1 MANCGKDIALTREG
15 SDQNRRFIEALEPG
29 SVKLNDFSLKEWMQF
44 AYRFAAH
51 VNYFSNHD
59 FEEPSGN
66 WEFFF
71 KNESELEDFLKQV
84 GVEKN
89 ITPHL
94 ALFICFV
101 WLLEFSK
108 KRFNRLTKRHLDFYY
123 REILKIE
130 KLPATPDKVHILFE
144 LAKKVT
150 DTKIGAETELDGG
163 KDGNGRKRI
172 YKTTEE
178 LIANKTAVAQLKS
191 VYNDHENSKIKAA
204 EIANSYDGKGA
215 DFPEDEVQWW
225 PFGFFEVEEKGKKA
239 EYPELDDARL
249 GFAVSSNVL
258 KMQEGERFVQLD
270 VKFQNAVASVNISQL
285 TNNLEVW
292 CTGEK
297 GWLGPFAVEPTV
309 EDDDGDDIFTSGL
322 SESSTRLKLAFKI
335 PRDEKP
341 VVAYDA
347 EVHGENF
354 NTVQPVCRVLINT
367 SENAGHA
374 LYRQLLEKEINS
386 LLIHVDVREIKNL
399 ELENDI
405 GTLNAEKPF
414 YPFGTQP
421 VKRSNFY
428 VNYPELFE
436 KAWSKIDVKI
446 DWKNTPDS
454 FVDLYYA
461 YRTDYLYKASSSKFL
476 GGIFLPKSDETGF
489 ERIIRKED
497 IQNITQNLE
506 FGILNPNPDNLIV
519 NSNSDFTAEIEIQH
533 KAKWEG
539 VGKEKHVLFTKVDE
553 GFNCEFTIQN
563 TNYETGK
570 NGPVRMSL
578 NQSFYHELFPRI
590 YALAF
595 SSENEDAPIPNEPYT
610 PMVESVSLNYTA
622 SAGMNMNAS
631 EKDFQTNGVKLFHEH
646 PFGQAEEHPYLK
658 NRLDFLEDDE
668 QKTFLLP
675 DYCKGGELY
684 IGLEEAEPS
693 QTVSLL
699 VQVLEGSE
707 NPEAE
712 SFTGKQ
718 KVEWSVL
725 CQNHWKPL
733 DSDYMIA
740 NETDNFLKS
749 GIVKFS
755 IPKEVNKDN
764 TRFEADLI
772 WIKAKTHKKFDAV
785 SKAIAIHAQA
795 ATARFS
801 DSGNELSHL
810 QDGLEAKTI
819 SKPVQRV
826 STVKSNT
833 QPFASF
839 GGKPQ
844 ETDTE
849 YYRRISERLRHKN
862 RAITIWDYEHLILQ
876 QFPKI
881 YKAKCLNHTSYAIKQ
896 KEDGEKE
903 IVTKFLAPGHVLVI
917 VIPDI
922 VNTNVFD
929 IFQPRVSK
937 ATLNEIQAFINERN
951 SLHVN
956 AVVANPEY
964 EEVTVSLKVKFRKG
978 FDESYYLKKLNEDIT
993 RLLSPWAFKETA
1005 KIEFG
1010 TTLHQSTLIHYIEK
1024 LQYVDYVEDVK
1035 MKKGGKSFTLMSPES
1050 PVAILVSARQHDLRL
1065 AKDSCKET
1073 VETEEICQK

>member
-1 MANCGKDIALTREG
+1 MANCGKDIALSREG

-44 AYRFAAH
+44 AYRFAQH
-51 VNYFSNHD
+51 VNYFSNLD
-59 FEEPSGN
+59 FKDPAGT

-71 KNESELEDFLKQV
+71 KNETELEDFLKRV

-94 ALFICFV
+94 ALFVCFV

-108 KRFNRLTKRHLDFYY
+108 KRFNLLTKRHLDFYY
-123 REILKIE
+123 SQILKIE

-150 DTKIGAETELDGG
+150 EEKIGEGTELDGG
-163 KDGNGRKRI
+163 KDANGQKRI

-178 LIANKTAVAQLKS
+178 LIANKAAVAQLKS
-191 VYNDHENSKIKAA
+191 IYNDHENSKIKAA

-215 DFPEDEVQWW
+215 DFLNDEIQWW
-225 PFGFFEVEEKGKKA
+225 PFGYFEVEEGSKEA
-239 EYPELDDARL
+239 EYAELDDARV
-249 GFAVSSNVL
+249 GFAVSSNIL
-258 KMQEGERFVQLD
+258 KLQEGERFVQLD
-270 VKFQNAVASVNISQL
+270 VKFLQAVSSVNISQL

-297 GWLGPFAVEPTV
+297 GWLGPFAVETSV
-309 EDDDGDDIFTSGL
+309 GTEKVDDIFTTGL

-341 VVAYDA
+341 VVAYDS
-347 EVHGENF
+347 EIHGENYT
-354 NTVQPVCRVLINT
+354 TVQPVCRVLIDT
-367 SENAGHA
+367 GETAGHA
-374 LYRQLLEKEINS
+374 LYRQLLEKEIKTLS
-386 LLIHVDVREIKNL
+386 IHVDVRDIKSL
-399 ELENDI
+399 ELESDI
-405 GTLNAEKPF
+405 GVLNAEKPF

-436 KAWSKIDVKI
+436 KAWEQLDVEI
-446 DWKNTPDS
+446 NWKNTPDS

-461 YRTDYLYKASSSKFL
+461 YRTDYLYKASSFGFL
-476 GGIFLPKSDETGF
+476 EGMLIMEIPEI
-489 ERIIRKED
+489 EP
-497 IQNITQNLE
+497 LE
-506 FGILNPNPDNLIV
+506 PVFNWGQVNPEPANLIV
-519 NSNSDFTAEIEIQH
+519 KEDSHFESKIEIQH
-533 KAKWEG
+533 KAKWED
-539 VGKEKHVLFTKVDE
+539 VNQDNHVLFTKVDD
-553 GFNCEFTIQN
+553 GYNCEFTIQN

-578 NQSFYHELFPRI
+578 NQSFYHDLFPRI

-595 SSENEDAPIPNEPYT
+595 SSENEDALIPNEPYT
-610 PMVESVSLNYTA
+610 PMIETIRLNYTA
-622 SAGMNMNAS
+622 SANMNLNTS
-631 EKDFQTNGVKLFHEH
+631 EKDYQTNGVKLFHEH
-646 PFGQAEEHPYLK
+646 PFGQAEEHLYLK
-658 NRLDFLEDDE
+658 SQLDFLVAEE

-684 IGLEEAEPS
+684 IGLEEAEPT

-725 CQNHWKPL
+725 CQNHWKPMT
-733 DSDYMIA
+733 SDFMIA

-755 IPKEVNKDN
+755 IPKVANKNN
-764 TRFEADLI
+764 TRLASGYI
-772 WIKAKTHKKFDAV
+772 WVKAKIHKKYFAV

-795 ATARFS
+795 VTAQFS
-801 DSGNELSHL
+801 DNGNELSHL

-826 STVKSNT
+826 STVKGLS
-833 QPFASF
+833 QPYVSF

-844 ETDTE
+844 ESDAA
-849 YYRRISERLRHKN
+849 YYRRICERLRHKN

-876 QFPKI
+876 EFPKI
-881 YKAKCLNHTSYAIKQ
+881 YKAKCLNHTSYTIKQ
-896 KEDGEKE
+896 KENGENE
-903 IVTKFLAPGHVLVI
+903 IVTRFLAPGHVLII

-922 VNTNVFD
+922 ENNNVFD
-929 IFQPRVSK
+929 IYQPRVSK
-937 ATLNEIQAFINERN
+937 AMLNEIQTFVNERN
-951 SLHVN
+951 TLHVN

-964 EEVTVSLKVKFRKG
+964 EEVTVELKVKFRKG
-978 FDESYYLKKLNEDIT
+978 FDESFYLKKLNEDIT

-1010 TTLHQSTLIHYIEK
+1010 TTLHRSTLIHYIEK

-1035 MKKGGKSFTLMSPES
+1035 MKKGGELFTLVSPET
-1050 PVAILVSARQHDLRL
+1050 PIAILVSARQHKLTL
-1065 AKDSCKET
+1065 ASETCKET

>member
-1 MANCGKDIALTREG
+1 MANCGKDIALSREG
-15 SDQNRRFIEALEPG
+15 SDQNRRFIEALDPG

-44 AYRFAAH
+44 AYRFAGH
-51 VNYFSNHD
+51 VNYFNNLN
-59 FEEPSGN
+59 FEDPSGN

-71 KNESELEDFLKQV
+71 KNETELEEFLKSV
-84 GVEKN
+84 GVEKK

-150 DTKIGAETELDGG
+150 EEKIETGTELDGS
-163 KDGNGRKRI
+163 KDGNGQKRI

-178 LIANKTAVAQLKS
+178 LIANKTIVAQLKS

-215 DFPEDEVQWW
+215 DFPDDEIQWW
-225 PFGFFEVEEKGKKA
+225 PFGYYEVEKNGKKA
-239 EYPELDDARL
+239 EYPELDNARL
-249 GFAVSSNVL
+249 GFAVSSHVL
-258 KMQEGERFVQLD
+258 NLQEGERFVQLD
-270 VKFQNAVASVNISQL
+270 VKFQQAVSSVNISQL
-285 TNNLEVW
+285 TYNLEVW

-297 GWLGPFAVEPTV
+297 GWLGPFSVEPGV
-309 EDDDGDDIFTSGL
+309 EDENGTEVFLTGL
-322 SESSTRLKLAFKI
+322 SESSTRLQLAFKI
-335 PRDEKP
+335 PRDKKS

-347 EVHGENF
+347 EIHGESF
-354 NTVQPVCRVLINT
+354 ETDQPVCRMLINT
-367 SENAGHA
+367 GETGGHA
-374 LYRQLLEKEINS
+374 LYRQLLEKEIENLS
-386 LLIHVDVREIKNL
+386 IHVDVRGVKSL
-399 ELENDI
+399 ELESDI
-405 GTLNAEKPF
+405 GVLNAEKPF

-428 VNYPELFE
+428 MNYPELFE
-436 KAWSKIDVKI
+436 KAWEKIEVKI
-446 DWKNTPDS
+446 DWKNTPEKAGTNDA
-454 FVDLYYA
+454 FKDLYYA
-461 YRTDYLYKASSSKFL
+461 YRTDYLYQASSSGFL
-476 GGIFLPKSDETGF
+476 GGMLLQETLEAEMLTPSIIWGEINPEPK
-489 ERIIRKED
+489 
-497 IQNITQNLE
+497 
-506 FGILNPNPDNLIV
+506 NLIV
-519 NSNSDFTAEIEIQH
+519 KENSHFKADIEIQH
-533 KAKWEG
+533 KNRWEN
-539 VGKEKHVLFTKVDE
+539 VKDNHVLFTEDGV
-553 GFNCEFTIQN
+553 GFKSEFTVQN

-595 SSENEDAPIPNEPYT
+595 GSDNEDALIPNEPYT
-610 PMVESVSLNYTA
+610 PMIESVSLNYTA
-622 SAGMNMNAS
+622 SANMNLNAS
-631 EKDFQTNGVKLFHEH
+631 EKDFKTNGVKLFHEH
-646 PFGQAEEHPYLK
+646 PFGQAEEHLYLK
-658 NRLDFLEDDE
+658 NQLDFLNNEE
-668 QKTFLLP
+668 KKTFLLP

-684 IGLEEAEPS
+684 IGLEEAKPT

-707 NPEAE
+707 NPEAD

-718 KVEWSVL
+718 KAEWSVL

-749 GIVKFS
+749 GIVKFF
-755 IPKEVNKDN
+755 IPKVANKNN
-764 TRFEADLI
+764 TRLASDFI
-772 WIKAKTHKKFDAV
+772 WVKAKIHKKYFAV
-785 SKAIAIHAQA
+785 SKAIAINAQA
-795 ATARFS
+795 VTAQFS
-801 DSGNELSHL
+801 DNGNELSHL

-819 SKPVQRV
+819 SKPLQRV
-826 STVKSNT
+826 STVKGLS
-833 QPFASF
+833 QPYASF

-844 ETDTE
+844 ESDAA

-862 RAITIWDYEHLILQ
+862 RAITIWDYEHQILQ

-881 YKAKCLNHTSYAIKQ
+881 YKAKCLNHTSYTIKQ
-896 KEDGEKE
+896 KENGENE
-903 IVTKFLAPGHVLVI
+903 IITRFLAPGHVLII

-922 VNTNVFD
+922 ENSNVFD
-929 IFQPRVSK
+929 IYQPRVSK
-937 ATLNEIQAFINERN
+937 ATLNEIQGFVNERN
-951 SLHVN
+951 TLHVD

-964 EEVTVSLKVKFRKG
+964 EEVTVELGVKFRKG

-1010 TTLHQSTLIHYIEK
+1010 TSLHRSTLIHYLEK

-1035 MKKGGKSFTLMSPES
+1035 MKKGGKSFALVSPDT
-1050 PVAILVSARQHDLRL
+1050 PIAILVSARQHDLRL
-1065 AKDSCKET
+1065 AAESCKET
-1073 VETEEICQK
+1073 EETEEICQK

>member
-15 SDQNRRFIEALEPG
+15 SDQNRRFIEALDPG
-29 SVKLNDFSLKEWMQF
+29 SVKLNDFSLKEWLQF
-44 AYRFAAH
+44 AYRFAGH
-51 VNYFSNHD
+51 VNYFSNLD

-71 KNESELEDFLKQV
+71 KNDTELKDFLKRV
-84 GVEKN
+84 GIEKN

-101 WLLEFSK
+101 WLLEYSK

-123 REILKIE
+123 REILKIK
-130 KLPATPDKVHILFE
+130 KLPASPDKVHLLFE

-150 DTKIGAETELDGG
+150 EEKIGEATELDGG
-163 KDGNGRKRI
+163 KDKNGQKRI

-178 LIANKTAVAQLKS
+178 LVANRTAVAQLKS
-191 VYNDHENSKIKAA
+191 IYNDHENGKIKAA
-204 EIANSYDGKGA
+204 PTADSYDGKGA
-215 DFPEDEVQWW
+215 DFPDDEIRWW
-225 PFGFFEVEEKGKKA
+225 PFGYFEPEKKITGKER
-239 EYPELDDARL
+239 EYPELDDARI
-249 GFAVSSNVL
+249 GFAVSSHIL
-258 KMQEGERFVQLD
+258 KLQEGERFVQLD
-270 VKFQNAVASVNISQL
+270 IKFQQAVSSVSVAQL
-285 TNNLEVW
+285 TANFEVW

-297 GWLGPFAVEPTV
+297 DWLGPFAVESTV
-309 EDDDGDDIFTSGL
+309 ENEEGENIFTSGL

-341 VVAYDA
+341 ILAYNS
-347 EVHGENF
+347 EVHGEQF
-354 NTVQPVCRVLINT
+354 NTEQPVCRLLIKNGET
-367 SENAGHA
+367 SGHA
-374 LYRQLLEKEINS
+374 LYRQLLEKEIKTLS
-386 LLIHVDVREIKNL
+386 MHVDVRGVKSL
-399 ELENDI
+399 ELESDI
-405 GTLNAEKPF
+405 GVLNAAKPF

-428 VNYPELFE
+428 VGYPELFE
-436 KAWSKIDVKI
+436 KNWEKIDVKI
-446 DWKNTPDS
+446 HWKNTPDS

-461 YRTDYLYKASSSKFL
+461 YRKDYIYKASSSGFL
-476 GGIFLPKSDETGF
+476 DGMLLPE
-489 ERIIRKED
+489 IIEAEVLYTPYSWG
-497 IQNITQNLE
+497 QV
-506 FGILNPNPDNLIV
+506 NPNPENLIV
-519 NSNSDFTAEIEIQH
+519 TENSHFKSNIEIQH
-533 KAKWEG
+533 KAKWEN
-539 VGKEKHVLFTKVDE
+539 VATNHVLFTPEDT
-553 GFNCEFTIQN
+553 GFKSEFTVQN

-570 NGPVRMSL
+570 NGPMRMSL

-595 SSENEDAPIPNEPYT
+595 ASENQDALIPNEPYT
-610 PMVESVSLNYTA
+610 PMIESVSLNYTA

-631 EKDFQTNGVKLFHEH
+631 EKDFQTNAVKLFHEH

-658 NRLDFLEDDE
+658 DQLDFLDADE
-668 QKTFLLP
+668 KKAFLLP

-684 IGLEEAEPS
+684 IGLDEAEPS

-718 KVEWSVL
+718 KVEWSIM

-764 TRFEADLI
+764 TRLSSGLI
-772 WIKAKTHKKFDAV
+772 WVKAKIHKKFDAV

-795 ATARFS
+795 VAARFS
-801 DSGNELSHL
+801 GNGNELSHL
-810 QDGLEAKTI
+810 KDGLEAKTI
-819 SKPVQRV
+819 SKLVQRV
-826 STVKSNT
+826 STVKGIT
-833 QPFASF
+833 QPYASF

-844 ETDTE
+844 ESDTE

-881 YKAKCLNHTSYAIKQ
+881 YKAKCLNHTSYTIKQ
-896 KEDGEKE
+896 KEDGKNE
-903 IVTKFLAPGHVLVI
+903 IVTKFLAPGYVLVI

-1035 MKKGGKSFTLMSPES
+1035 MKKGEKSFTLVSPES
-1050 PVAILVSARQHDLRL
+1050 PIAILVSARQHDLRL
-1065 AKDSCKET
+1065 AEETCKVTE
-1073 VETEEICQK
+1073 ETEEICQK

>member
-29 SVKLNDFSLKEWMQF
+29 SVKLNDFSLKKWMQF

-71 KNESELEDFLKQV
+71 KDDSELEDFLKRV
-84 GVEKN
+84 GEDKN

-150 DTKIGAETELDGG
+150 EEKIGEGTVLDGG
-163 KDGNGRKRI
+163 KDANGQKRI
-172 YKTTEE
+172 YKTNEE

-204 EIANSYDGKGA
+204 EIANSYNGKGE
-215 DFPEDEVQWW
+215 DFPNDDIKWW
-225 PFGFFEVEEKGKKA
+225 PFGYFEVEKKGKEA
-239 EYPELDDARL
+239 EYPELEDARL
-249 GFAVSSNVL
+249 GFAVSSKVL
-258 KMQEGERFVQLD
+258 KLQEGERFVQLD
-270 VKFQNAVASVNISQL
+270 VKFQQAVSSVNVTQI

-297 GWLGPFAVEPTV
+297 GWLGPFAVESTV
-309 EDDDGDDIFTSGL
+309 ENDDGEDIYTTGL

-335 PRDEKP
+335 PRDEEP
-341 VVAYDA
+341 VMAYDA
-347 EVHGENF
+347 EIHGENF
-354 NTVQPVCRVLINT
+354 NTDQPVCRVLINT
-367 SENAGHA
+367 GETAGHA
-374 LYRQLLEKEINS
+374 LYRQLLEKEIKTLS
-386 LLIHVDVREIKNL
+386 IKIDVRGVKSL
-399 ELENDI
+399 ELESDI

-436 KAWSKIDVKI
+436 KAWGKIDVKI

-476 GGIFLPKSDETGF
+476 GGIFLPKSDEPNL
-489 ERIIRKED
+489 EKIIRKED
-497 IQNITQNLE
+497 IQNITRKLE
-506 FGILNPNPDNLIV
+506 FGILNPNPENLIV

-539 VGKEKHVLFTKVDE
+539 VGIDNHVLFTKVDE

-570 NGPVRMSL
+570 NGPVRISL

-610 PMVESVSLNYTA
+610 PMVESISLNYTA
-622 SAGMNMNAS
+622 SANMNLNVT
-631 EKDFQTNGVKLFHEH
+631 EKDFQTNSVKLFHEH

-658 NRLDFLEDDE
+658 NQLDFLEE
-668 QKTFLLP
+668 EEKKTFLLP

-684 IGLEEAEPS
+684 IGLEEAEPT
-693 QTVSLL
+693 QVASLL

-725 CQNHWKPL
+725 CRNHWKPL
-733 DSDYMIA
+733 TSDFMVA

-755 IPKEVNKDN
+755 IPKVANKNN
-764 TRFEADLI
+764 TRLASGFI
-772 WIKAKTHKKFDAV
+772 WVKAKIHKNYFAV

-795 ATARFS
+795 VTAQFANN
-801 DSGNELSHL
+801 GNELSHL
-810 QDGLEAKTI
+810 LDGLEAGTI
-819 SKPVQRV
+819 SKPIQRV
-826 STVKSNT
+826 STVKGLS
-833 QPFASF
+833 QPYASF

-844 ETDTE
+844 ESDAA

-881 YKAKCLNHTSYAIKQ
+881 YKAKCLNHTSYKIKDD
-896 KEDGEKE
+896 KIETG
-903 IVTKFLAPGHVLVI
+903 FLAPGHVLII

-922 VNTNVFD
+922 ENNNVFD
-929 IFQPRVSK
+929 IYQPRVSK
-937 ATLNEIQAFINERN
+937 ATLNEIQNFVNERN
-951 SLHVN
+951 TLHVD

-964 EEVTVSLKVKFRKG
+964 EEVTVELGVKFRKG

-1010 TTLHQSTLIHYIEK
+1010 TTLHRSTLIHYIEK

-1035 MKKGGKSFTLMSPES
+1035 MKKGEKSFTLVSPET
-1050 PVAILVSARQHDLRL
+1050 PIAILVSARQHDLRL
-1065 AKDSCKET
+1065 ASDSCKET

>member
-1 MANCGKDIALTREG
+1 MANCGKDIALAREG
-15 SDQNRRFIEALEPG
+15 SDQNRRFIEALDPG

-51 VNYFSNHD
+51 VNYFSNLD
-59 FEEPSGN
+59 YEEPLGN

-71 KNESELEDFLKQV
+71 KNEIELEEFLKRV

-123 REILKIE
+123 SEILKIE

-150 DTKIGAETELDGG
+150 EAKIDEGTELDGG
-163 KDGNGRKRI
+163 KDGNGQKRI

-204 EIANSYDGKGA
+204 EIANSYDGKGE
-215 DFPEDEVQWW
+215 DFPDEDFQWW
-225 PFGFFEVEEKGKKA
+225 PFGYYEVENGGKKA
-239 EYPELDDARL
+239 EYPELEDARL
-249 GFAVSSNVL
+249 GFAVSSHVL
-258 KMQEGERFVQLD
+258 KLQEGERFVQLD
-270 VKFQNAVASVNISQL
+270 IKFQNSVSSVNIAQI
-285 TNNLEVW
+285 TNNLEIW

-297 GWLGPFAVEPTV
+297 GWLGPFNVESDV
-309 EDDDGDDIFTSGL
+309 EDDDGNNVFSTGL
-322 SESSTRLKLAFKI
+322 TESSTRLKLAFKV
-335 PRDEKP
+335 PRDEEP
-341 VVAYDA
+341 IVAFNT

-354 NTVQPVCRVLINT
+354 NTDQPVCRVLINT
-367 SENAGHA
+367 GEPAGHS
-374 LYRQLLEKEINS
+374 LYRQLLDKEIKTLSIN
-386 LLIHVDVREIKNL
+386 VDVRGVKSL
-399 ELENDI
+399 ELESDI
-405 GTLNAEKPF
+405 GILNAEKPF

-428 VNYPELFE
+428 IHYSELFE

-446 DWKNTPDS
+446 DWKNTPEKTDTNDA
-454 FVDLYYA
+454 FKDLYYA
-461 YRTDYLYKASSSKFL
+461 YRTDYLYQASSSKFL
-476 GGIFLPKSDETGF
+476 VGMLTQQKFEIEKEIPAFQWGQLISD
-489 ERIIRKED
+489 
-497 IQNITQNLE
+497 
-506 FGILNPNPDNLIV
+506 PDNLIV
-519 NSNSDFTAEIEIQH
+519 KEDSHFKADIEILH
-533 KAKWEG
+533 KAKWEDVKDDHTLFTEDG
-539 VGKEKHVLFTKVDE
+539 VGFKS
-553 GFNCEFTIQN
+553 EFTIQN

-570 NGPVRMSL
+570 NGPIRMSL

-595 SSENEDAPIPNEPYT
+595 GSDNDDALIPNEPYT
-610 PMVESVSLNYTA
+610 PMIESISLNYTA
-622 SAGMNMNAS
+622 SAGMNLNDS
-631 EKDFQTNGVKLFHEH
+631 EKDFQQNEIKLFHEH
-646 PFGQAEEHPYLK
+646 PFGQAEEHLYLK
-658 NRLDFLEDDE
+658 NQLDFLDDVE
-668 QKTFLLP
+668 KKTFLLP

-684 IGLEEAEPS
+684 IGLEEAEPT

-733 DSDYMIA
+733 DSDFLIA
-740 NETDNFLKS
+740 NKTDNFLKS

-755 IPKEVNKDN
+755 IPKVADKNN
-764 TRFEADLI
+764 TRLASGFI
-772 WIKAKTHKKFDAV
+772 WIKAKIHKNYFAV
-785 SKAIAIHAQA
+785 SKAMAIHAQA
-795 ATARFS
+795 VMAQFS
-801 DSGNELSHL
+801 DNGNELSHL
-810 QDGLEAKTI
+810 QDGLEAETI

-826 STVKSNT
+826 STVKGLS
-833 QPFASF
+833 QPYASF

-844 ETDTE
+844 ESDAA

-881 YKAKCLNHTSYAIKQ
+881 YKAKCLNHTSYTIKQ
-896 KEDGEKE
+896 KENGENE
-903 IVTKFLAPGHVLVI
+903 IVTRFLAPGHVLII

-922 VNTNVFD
+922 ENNNVFD
-929 IFQPRVSK
+929 IYQPRVSK
-937 ATLNEIQAFINERN
+937 ATLNEIQAFVNERN
-951 SLHVN
+951 TLHVN

-964 EEVTVSLKVKFRKG
+964 EEVTVELKVKFRKG
-978 FDESYYLKKLNEDIT
+978 FDESFYLKKLNEDIT

-1010 TTLHQSTLIHYIEK
+1010 TTLHRSTLIHYIEK

-1035 MKKGGKSFTLMSPES
+1035 MKKDGKLFSLVSPET
-1050 PVAILVSARQHDLRL
+1050 PIAILVSARQHKLTL
-1065 AKDSCKET
+1065 ASETCKET

>member
-15 SDQNRRFIEALEPG
+15 SDQNQRFIEALDPG
-29 SVKLNDFSLKEWMQF
+29 SVKLNDFGLKEWMRF
-44 AYRFAAH
+44 AYRFAGH
-51 VNYFSNHD
+51 VNYFSTTD
-59 FEEPSGN
+59 FENPSGN

-71 KNESELEDFLKQV
+71 KNETELEEFLKRV

-108 KRFNRLTKRHLDFYY
+108 KRFNKITKRHLDFYY

-144 LAKKVT
+144 LAKKAT
-150 DTKIGAETELDGG
+150 EEKIAKGTELDGG
-163 KDGNGRKRI
+163 KDTSGQKRI

-178 LIANKTAVAQLKS
+178 LIAGKTAVAQLKS
-191 VYNDHENSKIKAA
+191 IYNDHENSKIKAA
-204 EIANSYDGKGA
+204 ATANSFDGKGA
-215 DFPEDEVQWW
+215 GFPDDDVSWW
-225 PFGFFEVEEKGKKA
+225 PFGYYEVEKNGIKA
-239 EYPELDDARL
+239 EYPELDSARL
-249 GFAVSSNVL
+249 GFALSSDIL
-258 KMQEGERFVQLD
+258 KLQEGERFVQLD
-270 VKFQNAVASVNISQL
+270 IKFQNAVAAVNVAAL
-285 TNNLEVW
+285 VNNLEIW

-297 GWLGPFAVEPTV
+297 GWLGPFEVKPVAKDETG
-309 EDDDGDDIFTSGL
+309 EDVYTTGL
-322 SESSTRLKLAFKI
+322 FESSKRLKLAFQI

-341 VVAYDA
+341 VVDYDT
-347 EVHGENF
+347 EIHREHF
-354 NTVQPVCRVLINT
+354 KTSQPVCRVLVKT
-367 SENAGHA
+367 GEPEGHSM
-374 LYRQLLEKEINS
+374 YRQLLEKEIVNLS
-386 LLIHVDVREIKNL
+386 VHVDVRGVKSL
-399 ELENDI
+399 ELESDL
-405 GTLNAEKPF
+405 GVLNASKPF

-428 VNYPELFE
+428 IGYPELFE
-436 KAWSKIDVKI
+436 KNWNSFDVKI

-454 FVDLYYA
+454 FVDLYSE
-461 YRTDYLYKASSSKFL
+461 YK
-476 GGIFLPKSDETGF
+476 
-489 ERIIRKED
+489 
-497 IQNITQNLE
+497 
-506 FGILNPNPDNLIV
+506 NPVVD
-519 NSNSDFTAEIEIQH
+519 SNSHFKAKIEIQH
-533 KAKWEG
+533 KTTWEPATYFDE
-539 VGKEKHVLFTKVDE
+539 EKNKVALTEHVLFSSEGE
-553 GFNCEFTIQN
+553 GFVSQFKIENS
-563 TNYETGK
+563 NYERDK

-578 NQSFYHELFPRI
+578 SQSFYHEQFPRI
-590 YALAF
+590 YAYAIA
-595 SSENEDAPIPNEPYT
+595 SGGTNPIIPNEPYT
-610 PMVESVSLNYTA
+610 PVIETISLNYKA
-622 SAGMNMNAS
+622 SASVNLKVS
-631 EKDFQTNGVKLFHEH
+631 EKDYTRNEIMLFHEH
-646 PFGQAEEHPYLK
+646 PFGQVEEHPFLK
-658 NRLDFLEDDE
+658 NQLSFLDEDE
-668 QKTFLLP
+668 KKAFLLP
-675 DYCKGGELY
+675 DYCNGGELY
-684 IGLEEAEPS
+684 IGLENAEPT

-707 NPEAE
+707 NPEAD

-755 IPKEVNKDN
+755 IPKEAGKEN
-764 TRFEADLI
+764 TRLASGFI
-772 WIKAKTHKKFDAV
+772 WVKAKIHKKFDAV

-795 ATARFS
+795 VTAQFANN
-801 DSGNELSHL
+801 GNELSHL
-810 QDGLEAKTI
+810 QNGLEAKTI

-826 STVKSNT
+826 SAIKGLT
-833 QPFASF
+833 QPYASF

-844 ETDTE
+844 ESDTA

-881 YKAKCLNHTSYAIKQ
+881 YKVKCLNHTSYTIKEN
-896 KEDGEKE
+896 EDGKKE
-903 IVTKFLAPGHVLVI
+903 VVTRFLAPGHVLVI

-929 IFQPRVSK
+929 LYKPRVSK
-937 ATLNEIQAFINERN
+937 ATLNEIQAFVNERN

-956 AVVANPEY
+956 VVVANPEY
-964 EEVTVSLKVKFRKG
+964 EEITVSLKVKFRKG
-978 FDESYYLKKLNEDIT
+978 FDESFYLKKLNEDIT
-993 RLLSPWAFKETA
+993 RLLSPWAFKQTV

-1010 TTLHQSTLIHYIEK
+1010 TTLHRSTLIHYIEK
-1024 LQYVDYVEDVK
+1024 LQYVDYVEDVM
-1035 MKKGGKSFTLMSPES
+1035 MKKDGKPYAFVSPET
-1050 PVAILVSARQHDLRL
+1050 PIAILVSARQHELSL
-1065 AKDSCKET
+1065 ASETCNET

>member
-15 SDQNRRFIEALEPG
+15 SDQNRRFIEELDPG

-44 AYRFAAH
+44 AYRFAEH
-51 VNYFSNHD
+51 VNYFSNLD

-71 KNESELEDFLKQV
+71 KNETELEDLLKRV

-150 DTKIGAETELDGG
+150 EEKIDEGTELDGG
-163 KDGNGRKRI
+163 KDANGQKRI

-215 DFPEDEVQWW
+215 DFPNDEIQWW
-225 PFGFFEVEEKGKKA
+225 PFGYFEVEKNGKVA
-239 EYPELDDARL
+239 EYPELEDARL

-258 KMQEGERFVQLD
+258 KLQEGERFVQLD
-270 VKFQNAVASVNISQL
+270 VKFQQTVSSVNIAQL
-285 TNNLEVW
+285 TNYLEVW

-297 GWLGPFAVEPTV
+297 GWLGPFAVESTV
-309 EDDDGDDIFTSGL
+309 GNEDAGIIFTTGL

-335 PRDEKP
+335 PLDEEP
-341 VVAYDA
+341 VMVYDA

-354 NTVQPVCRVLINT
+354 NTDQPVCRVLINT
-367 SENAGHA
+367 GETAGHA
-374 LYRQLLEKEINS
+374 LYRQLLEKEIKTLS
-386 LLIHVDVREIKNL
+386 IHVDVRGIKSL
-399 ELENDI
+399 ELESDI
-405 GTLNAEKPF
+405 GVLNAEKPF

-428 VNYPELFE
+428 ISYPELFE
-436 KAWSKIDVKI
+436 KSWDQIDVKI
-446 DWKNTPDS
+446 DWKNTPEKTGTNDA
-454 FVDLYYA
+454 FKDLYYA
-461 YRTDYLYKASSSKFL
+461 YRTDYLYQASSSGFL
-476 GGIFLPKSDETGF
+476 YGMLIQETLSVETETPLFQWG
-489 ERIIRKED
+489 
-497 IQNITQNLE
+497 QV
-506 FGILNPNPDNLIV
+506 NPEPANLIV
-519 NSNSDFTAEIEIQH
+519 KEDSHFKADIEIQH

-539 VGKEKHVLFTKVDE
+539 VKDNHVLFTEDGV
-553 GFNCEFTIQN
+553 GFKSEFSVQN

-595 SSENEDAPIPNEPYT
+595 GSDNEDALIPNEPYT
-610 PMVESVSLNYTA
+610 PMIETVRLNYTA
-622 SAGMNMNAS
+622 SASMNLNTS
-631 EKDFQTNGVKLFHEH
+631 EKDFNTNGVKLFHEH
-646 PFGQAEEHPYLK
+646 PFGQAEEHIYLK
-658 NRLDFLEDDE
+658 NQLDFLDVEE
-668 QKTFLLP
+668 KKTFLLP

-684 IGLEEAEPS
+684 IGLENAEPT
-693 QTVSLL
+693 QVASLL

-725 CQNHWKPL
+725 CQNQWKPL
-733 DSDYMIA
+733 TSDFMIA

-755 IPKEVNKDN
+755 IPKVANSDN
-764 TRFEADLI
+764 TRLTSGFI
-772 WIKAKTHKKFDAV
+772 WVKAKIHKNYFAV
-785 SKAIAIHAQA
+785 SKAIAIYAQA
-795 ATARFS
+795 VTAQFS
-801 DSGNELSHL
+801 DNGNELSHL
-810 QDGLEAKTI
+810 QDGLEAETI

-826 STVKSNT
+826 SKVKGLS
-833 QPFASF
+833 QPYASF

-844 ETDTE
+844 ESDAE

-881 YKAKCLNHTSYAIKQ
+881 YKVKCLNHTSYKIKGD
-896 KEDGEKE
+896 KIE
-903 IVTKFLAPGHVLVI
+903 TNFLAPGHVLII

-922 VNTNVFD
+922 ENSNVFD
-929 IFQPRVSK
+929 IYQPRVSK
-937 ATLNEIQAFINERN
+937 ATINEIQNFVNERN
-951 SLHVN
+951 TLHVD

-964 EEVTVSLKVKFRKG
+964 EEVTVELGVKFRKG
-978 FDESYYLKKLNEDIT
+978 YDESFYLKKLNEDIT

-1010 TTLHQSTLIHYIEK
+1010 TTLHRSTLIHYIEK
-1024 LQYVDYVEDVK
+1024 LQYVDYVEDVI
-1035 MKKGGKSFTLMSPES
+1035 MKKGGISFTLVSPEI
-1050 PVAILVSARQHDLRL
+1050 PIAILVSARQHDLRL
-1065 AKDSCKET
+1065 ASESCKET
-1073 VETEEICQK
+1073 EETEEICQK

>member
-1 MANCGKDIALTREG
+1 MANCGKDIALAREG
-15 SDQNRRFIEALEPG
+15 SDQNKRFIEALEPG

-51 VNYFSNHD
+51 VNYFSNLD

-71 KNESELEDFLKQV
+71 KNEIELEDFLKRV

-150 DTKIGAETELDGG
+150 EAKIGEGTELDGG
-163 KDGNGRKRI
+163 KDANGQKRI

-178 LIANKTAVAQLKS
+178 LVANKTAVAQLKS
-191 VYNDHENSKIKAA
+191 IYNDHENSKIKAV
-204 EIANSYDGKGA
+204 EVANSYDGKGA
-215 DFPEDEVQWW
+215 DFPNDDINWW
-225 PFGFFEVEEKGKKA
+225 PFGYFEVEKKGKEA
-239 EYPELDDARL
+239 EYPELEDARL

-258 KMQEGERFVQLD
+258 KLQEGERFVQLD
-270 VKFQNAVASVNISQL
+270 VKFQQAVSSVNVAQI

-297 GWLGPFAVEPTV
+297 GWLGPFLVESTV
-309 EDDDGDDIFTSGL
+309 KNDDGEDIYTTGL

-335 PRDEKP
+335 PRDEEP
-341 VVAYDA
+341 VMVYDA

-354 NTVQPVCRVLINT
+354 NTNQPVCRVLINT
-367 SENAGHA
+367 GETAGHS
-374 LYRQLLEKEINS
+374 LYRQLLEKEIKTLSIN
-386 LLIHVDVREIKNL
+386 IDVRGVKTL
-399 ELENDI
+399 ELESDI
-405 GTLNAEKPF
+405 GVLNAEKPF

-436 KAWSKIDVKI
+436 KNWGKVDVKI
-446 DWKNTPDS
+446 DWKNTPEKTGSNDA
-454 FVDLYYA
+454 FKDLYYA
-461 YRTDYLYKASSSKFL
+461 YRTTYLYQASSFKFL
-476 GGIFLPKSDETGF
+476 DGMLTQQKF
-489 ERIIRKED
+489 EFEIEKEMPAFQWGQL
-497 IQNITQNLE
+497 ISE
-506 FGILNPNPDNLIV
+506 PDNLIV
-519 NSNSDFTAEIEIQH
+519 KEDSHFKADIEIQH

-539 VGKEKHVLFTKVDE
+539 VNQDNHVLFTKVDE

-595 SSENEDAPIPNEPYT
+595 SSENEDALIPNEPYT
-610 PMVESVSLNYTA
+610 PMVESISLNYTA
-622 SAGMNMNAS
+622 SSNMNLNTT
-631 EKDFQTNGVKLFHEH
+631 EKDFQTNNVKLFHEH
-646 PFGQAEEHPYLK
+646 PFGQAEEHLYLK
-658 NRLDFLEDDE
+658 NQLDFLDDE
-668 QKTFLLP
+668 EKKTFLLP

-684 IGLEEAEPS
+684 IGLEEAEPT

-718 KVEWSVL
+718 KVEWSIL

-733 DSDYMIA
+733 TSDFMIA

-755 IPKEVNKDN
+755 IPKVANKND
-764 TRFEADLI
+764 TRLASGFI
-772 WIKAKTHKKFDAV
+772 WVKAKIHKNYFAV

-795 ATARFS
+795 VTAQFANN
-801 DSGNELSHL
+801 GNELSHL
-810 QDGLEAKTI
+810 LDGLEAETI

-826 STVKSNT
+826 STVKGLS
-833 QPFASF
+833 QPYASF

-844 ETDTE
+844 ESDAA

-881 YKAKCLNHTSYAIKQ
+881 YKVKCLNHTSYSIKQ
-896 KEDGEKE
+896 KANGENE
-903 IVTKFLAPGHVLVI
+903 IITRFLAPGHVLII

-922 VNTNVFD
+922 ENNNVFD
-929 IFQPRVSK
+929 IYQPRVSK
-937 ATLNEIQAFINERN
+937 ATLNEIQNFVNERN
-951 SLHVN
+951 TLHVD

-964 EEVTVSLKVKFRKG
+964 EEVTVELGVKFRKG

-993 RLLSPWAFKETA
+993 RLLSPWAFKESA

-1010 TTLHQSTLIHYIEK
+1010 TTLHRSTLIHYIEK

-1035 MKKGGKSFTLMSPES
+1035 MKKGEKSFTLVSPES
-1050 PVAILVSARQHDLRL
+1050 PIAILVSARQHGLRL
-1065 AKDSCKET
+1065 ASDSCKET

>member
-15 SDQNRRFIEALEPG
+15 NDQNKRFIEALDPG

-44 AYRFAAH
+44 AYRFAGH
-51 VNYFSNHD
+51 VNYFSNLD

-71 KNESELEDFLKQV
+71 KNEIELEDFLKRV

-89 ITPHL
+89 ISPHL

-150 DTKIGAETELDGG
+150 EEKISAGTQLDGG
-163 KDGNGRKRI
+163 KDANGQKRI
-172 YKTTEE
+172 YATAEE
-178 LIANKTAVAQLKS
+178 LVANKTSVALLKS
-191 VYNDHENSKIKAA
+191 IYNDHINSKIKAA
-204 EIANSYDGKGA
+204 EIANSFDGKGA
-215 DFPEDEVQWW
+215 DFPEDEIKWW
-225 PFGFFEVEEKGKKA
+225 PFGYFEVEKNGKKA
-239 EYPELDDARL
+239 EYPELDDARV
-249 GFAVSSNVL
+249 GFAVSSTIL
-258 KMQEGERFVQLD
+258 KLQEGERFVQLD
-270 VKFQNAVASVNISQL
+270 VKFQNTISSVSVAQL
-285 TNNLEVW
+285 TANLEVW

-297 GWLGPFAVEPTV
+297 GWLGPFNIESSIDD
-309 EDDDGDDIFTSGL
+309 EDGNEVFSTGL

-354 NTVQPVCRVLINT
+354 GTDQPVCRVLLKT
-367 SENAGHA
+367 EETDGHS
-374 LYRQLLEKEINS
+374 LYRQLLEKEIQT
-386 LLIHVDVREIKNL
+386 LAIHVDVRDVKSL
-399 ELENDI
+399 ELESDI
-405 GTLNAEKPF
+405 GVLNASKPF

-428 VNYPELFE
+428 VGYPELFE
-436 KAWSKIDVKI
+436 KSWGKIDVKI

-461 YRTDYLYKASSSKFL
+461 YRKDYIYKASSSGFL
-476 GGIFLPKSDETGF
+476 DGMLLPE
-489 ERIIRKED
+489 IIEAEVLYTPYSWG
-497 IQNITQNLE
+497 QV
-506 FGILNPNPDNLIV
+506 NPNPENLIV
-519 NSNSDFTAEIEIQH
+519 TENSHFKSNIEIQH
-533 KAKWEG
+533 KAKWEN
-539 VGKEKHVLFTKVDE
+539 VATNHVLFTPEDT
-553 GFNCEFTIQN
+553 GFKSEFTVQN

-595 SSENEDAPIPNEPYT
+595 ASENQDALIPNEPYT
-610 PMVESVSLNYTA
+610 PMVETISLNYTA
-622 SAGMNMNAS
+622 SAQMNLKPT
-631 EKDFQTNGVKLFHEH
+631 EKDYQNNEIKLFHEH
-646 PFGQAEEHPYLK
+646 PFGQAEEHLYLK
-658 NRLDFLEDDE
+658 NQLDFLDE
-668 QKTFLLP
+668 SEKKTFLIP

-684 IGLEEAEPS
+684 IGLNEAEPL

-718 KVEWSVL
+718 KVEWSVM

-740 NETDNFLKS
+740 NETGNFLKS
-749 GIVKFS
+749 GIVKFA
-755 IPKEVNKDN
+755 IPKDAGNDN
-764 TRFEADLI
+764 TRLTPGYI
-772 WIKAKTHKKFDAV
+772 WVKAKIHKNFDAV
-785 SKAIAIHAQA
+785 SKVIAIHAQA
-795 ATARFS
+795 ATAQFT
-801 DSGNELSHL
+801 DNGNELSHL
-810 QDGLEAKTI
+810 QNGLAAKTI

-826 STVKSNT
+826 STIKGLN
-833 QPFASF
+833 QPYASF
-839 GGKPQ
+839 GGKQQ
-844 ETDTE
+844 EADAA

-862 RAITIWDYEHLILQ
+862 RAIAIWDYEHLILQ
-876 QFPKI
+876 HFPKI
-881 YKAKCLNHTSYAIKQ
+881 YKAKCLNHTSYIVKQ
-896 KEDGEKE
+896 KESGENE
-903 IVTKFLAPGHVLVI
+903 IVTRFLAPGHVLVI

-929 IFQPRVSK
+929 IYQPRVSK
-937 ATLNEIQAFINERN
+937 ATLNEIQEFLTERN
-951 SLHVN
+951 GMHVKT
-956 AVVANPEY
+956 VVANPEY
-964 EEVTVSLKVKFRKG
+964 EEVTVELKVKFHKG

-1035 MKKGGKSFTLMSPES
+1035 MKKGDKSFTLVSPES
-1050 PVAILVSARQHDLRL
+1050 PIAILVSARQHDLKL
-1065 AKDSCKET
+1065 AAIVCDNNEEI
-1073 VETEEICQK
+1073 VETCQK

>member
-15 SDQNRRFIEALEPG
+15 SDQNRRFIQALEPG
-29 SVKLNDFSLKEWMQF
+29 SVKLNDLSLKEWMQF

-51 VNYFSNHD
+51 VNYFSNLD

-71 KNESELEDFLKQV
+71 KNESELEDFLKRV

-130 KLPATPDKVHILFE
+130 KLLATPDKVHILFE

-150 DTKIGAETELDGG
+150 EEQIGEGSELDGG
-163 KDGNGRKRI
+163 KDAIGQKRI

-191 VYNDHENSKIKAA
+191 VYNDHENSRIKAA
-204 EIANSYDGKGA
+204 EMANSYDGKGE
-215 DFPEDEVQWW
+215 DFPDDEIQWW
-225 PFGFFEVEEKGKKA
+225 PFGYYEVENGGKKA
-239 EYPELDDARL
+239 EYPELENARL
-249 GFAVSSNVL
+249 GFAVSSHIL
-258 KMQEGERFVQLD
+258 KLQEGERFVQLD
-270 VKFQNAVASVNISQL
+270 VKFQQAVSSVNISQL

-297 GWLGPFAVEPTV
+297 GWLGPFAVESTV
-309 EDDDGDDIFTSGL
+309 ENDDGEDIFTSGF

-335 PRDEKP
+335 PRDEEP
-341 VVAYDA
+341 LMAYDA

-354 NTVQPVCRVLINT
+354 YTDQPVCRVLINT
-367 SENAGHA
+367 GETAGHS
-374 LYRQLLEKEINS
+374 LYRQLLEKEIITLSIN
-386 LLIHVDVREIKNL
+386 VDVRGVKSL
-399 ELENDI
+399 ELESDI
-405 GTLNAEKPF
+405 GVLNAEKPF

-428 VNYPELFE
+428 IHYSELFE

-461 YRTDYLYKASSSKFL
+461 YRTNYLYKASSSGFL
-476 GGIFLPKSDETGF
+476 GGMLQDLSPLVEEIKTSYLWG
-489 ERIIRKED
+489 
-497 IQNITQNLE
+497 QLE
-506 FGILNPNPDNLIV
+506 PEPANLIV
-519 NSNSDFTAEIEIQH
+519 KNDSHFEAKIEIQH
-533 KAKWEG
+533 KAKWED
-539 VGKEKHVLFTKVDE
+539 VNQDNHVLFTKGDE
-553 GFNCEFTIQN
+553 GYNCEFSLQN

-595 SSENEDAPIPNEPYT
+595 GSDNDDALIPNEPYT
-610 PMVESVSLNYTA
+610 PMIESVSLNYTA
-622 SAGMNMNAS
+622 SASMNTNAS
-631 EKDFQTNGVKLFHEH
+631 VKDFKQNEIKLFHEH
-646 PFGQAEEHPYLK
+646 PFGQAEEHLYLK
-658 NRLDFLEDDE
+658 NQLDFLDDE
-668 QKTFLLP
+668 EKKTFLLP

-684 IGLEEAEPS
+684 IGLEEAEPT

-733 DSDYMIA
+733 DSDFMIA
-740 NETDNFLKS
+740 NETGNFLKS

-755 IPKEVNKDN
+755 IPKVANKNN
-764 TRFEADLI
+764 TRLASGYI
-772 WIKAKTHKKFDAV
+772 WVKAKIHKKYFAV

-795 ATARFS
+795 VTAQFS
-801 DSGNELSHL
+801 DNGNELSHL

-826 STVKSNT
+826 STVKGLS
-833 QPFASF
+833 QPYASF

-844 ETDTE
+844 ESDAA

-876 QFPKI
+876 EFPKI
-881 YKAKCLNHTSYAIKQ
+881 YKAKCLNHTSYTIKQ
-896 KEDGEKE
+896 KENGENE
-903 IVTKFLAPGHVLVI
+903 IVTRFLAPGHVLII

-922 VNTNVFD
+922 ENNNVFD
-929 IFQPRVSK
+929 IYQPRVSK
-937 ATLNEIQAFINERN
+937 AMLNEIQTFVNERN
-951 SLHVN
+951 TLHVN

-964 EEVTVSLKVKFRKG
+964 EEVTVELKVKFRKG
-978 FDESYYLKKLNEDIT
+978 FDESFYLKKLNEDIT

-1010 TTLHQSTLIHYIEK
+1010 TTLHRSTLIHYIEK

-1035 MKKGGKSFTLMSPES
+1035 MKKGGELFTLVSPET
-1050 PVAILVSARQHDLRL
+1050 PIAILVSARQHKLTL
-1065 AKDSCKET
+1065 ASETCKET

>member
-15 SDQNRRFIEALEPG
+15 SDQNKRFIEALEPG

-59 FEEPSGN
+59 FEDPSGN

-71 KNESELEDFLKQV
+71 KNEIELEDFLKRV
-84 GVEKN
+84 GEEKN

-150 DTKIGAETELDGG
+150 EEQIGEGTELDGG
-163 KDGNGRKRI
+163 KDANGQKRI
-172 YKTTEE
+172 YKTNEE

-191 VYNDHENSKIKAA
+191 VYNDHENSKIKTA
-204 EIANSYDGKGA
+204 EVANSYDGKGE
-215 DFPEDEVQWW
+215 DFPNDDIKWW
-225 PFGFFEVEEKGKKA
+225 PFGYFEVEKNGKEA
-239 EYPELDDARL
+239 EYPELEDARL

-258 KMQEGERFVQLD
+258 KLQEGERFVQLD
-270 VKFQNAVASVNISQL
+270 VKFQQAVSSVNIGQL

-297 GWLGPFAVEPTV
+297 GWLGPFAVESTV
-309 EDDDGDDIFTSGL
+309 ENDEGDDIFTSGL

-335 PRDEKP
+335 PRDEEP
-341 VVAYDA
+341 VVAYDS

-354 NTVQPVCRVLINT
+354 DTDQPVCRVLINT
-367 SENAGHA
+367 GETAGHS
-374 LYRQLLEKEINS
+374 LYRQLLDKEIKTLS
-386 LLIHVDVREIKNL
+386 IHVDVRGVKSL
-399 ELENDI
+399 ELESDI
-405 GTLNAEKPF
+405 GVLNAEKPF

-436 KAWSKIDVKI
+436 KFWDQLDVEI
-446 DWKNTPDS
+446 NWKNTPDS

-461 YRTDYLYKASSSKFL
+461 YRTDYIYKASSFGFL
-476 GGIFLPKSDETGF
+476 EGMLTIEIPEIEPVEPVFNWG
-489 ERIIRKED
+489 
-497 IQNITQNLE
+497 QV
-506 FGILNPNPDNLIV
+506 NPEPANLIV
-519 NSNSDFTAEIEIQH
+519 KEDSHFEAKIEIQH
-533 KAKWEG
+533 KAKWED
-539 VGKEKHVLFTKVDE
+539 VNQNNHILFTKVDE
-553 GFNCEFTIQN
+553 GYTSEFSVQN

-578 NQSFYHELFPRI
+578 NQSFYHDLFPRI

-595 SSENEDAPIPNEPYT
+595 GSENEDALIPNEPYT
-610 PMVESVSLNYTA
+610 PMIETISLNYTA
-622 SAGMNMNAS
+622 SASMNLGAT
-631 EKDFQTNGVKLFHEH
+631 EKDFQTNNVKLFHEH
-646 PFGQAEEHPYLK
+646 PFGQAEEHLYLK
-658 NRLDFLEDDE
+658 NQLDFLDDE
-668 QKTFLLP
+668 EKKTFLLP

-684 IGLEEAEPS
+684 IGLEEAEPT

-733 DSDYMIA
+733 TSDFMIA

-755 IPKEVNKDN
+755 IPKVANKNN
-764 TRFEADLI
+764 TRLASGFI
-772 WIKAKTHKKFDAV
+772 WVKAKIHKNYFAV

-795 ATARFS
+795 VTAQFS
-801 DSGNELSHL
+801 DNGNELSHL
-810 QDGLEAKTI
+810 LDGLEAETI
-819 SKPVQRV
+819 TKPVQRV
-826 STVKSNT
+826 STVKGLT
-833 QPFASF
+833 QPYASF

-844 ETDTE
+844 ESDAA
-849 YYRRISERLRHKN
+849 YYRRLSERLRHKN

-881 YKAKCLNHTSYAIKQ
+881 YKVKCLNHTSYTIKQ
-896 KEDGEKE
+896 KANGENE
-903 IVTKFLAPGHVLVI
+903 IITRFLAPGHVLII

-922 VNTNVFD
+922 ENNNVFD
-929 IFQPRVSK
+929 IYQPRVSK
-937 ATLNEIQAFINERN
+937 ATLNEIQNFVNERN
-951 SLHVN
+951 TLHVD

-964 EEVTVSLKVKFRKG
+964 EEVTVELGVKFRKG

-1010 TTLHQSTLIHYIEK
+1010 TTLHRSTLIHYIEK

-1035 MKKGGKSFTLMSPES
+1035 MKKGEKSFTLVSPET
-1050 PVAILVSARQHDLRL
+1050 PIAILVSARQHGLRL
-1065 AKDSCKET
+1065 ASDSCKET